1 MTKKKKNRLGKRKKK
16 RDSFLLVNIKW
27 FFTFQT
33 ACTVC
38 DKEKINEQ
46 KLKLFNLII

>member
-38 DKEKINEQ
+38 DKEKNKWTEI
-46 KLKLFNLII
+46 KTI